1 MPVHHLTCAL
11 EACLGV
17 LSTTAKELSQT
28 IPVKLSIQD
37 VRNSFAPLVSQYETT
52 IQVAEAL
59 LKAMSLQ
66 APALPAAPWV
76 PQVLRGEKDK
86 A

>member
-37 VRNSFAPLVSQYETT
+37 VRNSFAPFVSQY
-52 IQVAEAL
+52 
-59 LKAMSLQ
+59 
-66 APALPAAPWV
+66 
-76 PQVLRGEKDK
+76 
-86 A
+86 